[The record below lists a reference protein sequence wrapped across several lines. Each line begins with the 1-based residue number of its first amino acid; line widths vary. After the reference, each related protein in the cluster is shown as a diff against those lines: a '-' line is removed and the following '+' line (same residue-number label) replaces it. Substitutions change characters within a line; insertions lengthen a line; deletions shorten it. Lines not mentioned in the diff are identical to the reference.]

1 MKHDLVVHVAEAELP
16 FGSVRLAATALGMC
30 RLAFPGE
37 PDSAF
42 DAWLKRW
49 CVGCVVRE
57 SGEPFAALR
66 EQLHAYCAGELRA
79 FDVPLDLRATP
90 FQRRALERVFRI
102 PYGQTATYGQIA
114 AELGGPALARAV
126 GAANGANP
134 LPLLVPCHRVVGS
147 DGSLVGFGGG
157 MALKRWLLQLEGH
170 ALLGDHLAAFKARSL
185 FDR

>member
-1 MKHDLVVHVAEAELP
+1 MKDDLVVHVAEVELP
-16 FGSVRLAATALGMC
+16 FGSVHLAATDQGVC

-49 CVGCVVRE
+49 WVGGVVRE
-57 SGEPFAALR
+57 NLKPFAALR
-66 EQLHAYCAGELRA
+66 EQLKAYCAGELRV
-79 FDVPLDLRATP
+79 FDAPLDLRATP
-90 FQRRALERVFRI
+90 FQRRVLERVLHI

-114 AELGGPALARAV
+114 AELREPNAARAV

-134 LPLLVPCHRVVGS
+134 LPLLIPCHRVVGS

-157 MALKRWLLQLEGH
+157 MPLKRWLLQLEGH
-170 ALLGDHLAAFKARSL
+170 ALLGNHVAAFKARSL

>member
-1 MKHDLVVHVAEAELP
+1 MKHDLVVHVAEVELP
-16 FGSVRLAATALGMC
+16 LGSVRLAATAQGMC

-49 CVGCVVRE
+49 CVGGVVRE
-57 SGEPFAALR
+57 NAEPFAALR
-66 EQLHAYCAGELRA
+66 EQLYAYCAGELRA
-79 FDVPLDLRATP
+79 FDAPLDLRATP
-90 FQRRALERVFRI
+90 FQRRVLERVGQI
-102 PYGQTATYGQIA
+102 PYGQTTTYGQIA
-114 AELGGPALARAV
+114 AELGEPNLARAV

-134 LPLLVPCHRVVGS
+134 LPLLIPCHRVVGS

-170 ALLGDHLAAFKARSL
+170 ALLGNHIAAFKGRSL
-185 FDR
+185 FAP